1 MILLRRIIPQA
12 VITQRAD
19 EQVHKPH
26 LGLIILITFL
36 FGIPTIS
43 WAMQLNAALN
53 QPNHLADL
61 ENYSATSDMF

>member
-1 MILLRRIIPQA
+1 MIRLRKIVPQA
-12 VITQRAD
+12 VITQRAE
-19 EQVHKPH
+19 EQLHKPH
-26 LGLIILITFL
+26 LGLIILITFM

-61 ENYSATSDMF
+61 ENYSATGEMF

>member
-1 MILLRRIIPQA
+1 MILLRKIAPRA

-19 EQVHKPH
+19 KQLYKPH
-26 LGLIILITFL
+26 LGLIILMTL
-36 FGIPTIS
+36 VFGIPTFS

-61 ENYSATSDMF
+61 ENYSATGEMF